1 MPCTLEYNYGNSWGT
16 GLRQAISYS
25 RLAQTKQQL
34 QLQYIRLG
42 GLVRYLTAILILLVL
57 SMARLM

>member
-1 MPCTLEYNYGNSWGT
+1 MPCTLEYNYSNSWGT

-42 GLVRYLTAILILLVL
+42 GLVTLQ
-57 SMARLM
+57 